1 MQQQCLQCP
10 RACGVDRS
18 AGEYGYCGVPWGFR
32 VARASLHRWEEPSV
46 SGTRGSGTIFFTGCN
61 LRCVFCQNREISRE
75 GMGRELDADGL
86 IDVMLRLRDAGAHNI
101 NFVTPTPYAYQLAEV
116 LERVKPLLGIPVVYN
131 CGGYESVETLKRL
144 EGLVDVY
151 LPDLKYFDGE
161 IASRYSG
168 APDYHGVA
176 VKALAEMLRQ
186 TGKPIL
192 DDDGLILRGMIV
204 RHLVLPTHRNDSIAL
219 LGDLAK
225 RFGTQNFLLSLMSQ
239 YTPQFAGDC
248 AYPELRRRV
257 TTFEYDVVL
266 REAERL
272 GFDGYFQS
280 RSSASAD
287 YTPDFRDGG
296 FLTQK

>member
-1 MQQQCLQCP
+1 MQQPCLQCP
-10 RACGVDRS
+10 RKCGVDRL

-32 VARASLHRWEEPSV
+32 VARASLHRWEEPSL
-46 SGTRGSGTIFFTGCN
+46 SGIRGSGTVFFTGCN

-101 NFVTPTPYAYQLAEV
+101 NLVTPTPYAYQLAEV

-176 VKALAEMLRQ
+176 VEVLAEMLRQ

-192 DDDGLILRGMIV
+192 DDGGLILRGTIV
-204 RHLVLPTHRNDSIAL
+204 RHLVLPTHRNDSVAL
-219 LGDLAK
+219 LCDLAN
-225 RFGTQNFLLSLMSQ
+225 RFGTQDFFLSLMSQ

-248 AYPELRRRV
+248 AYPALRRRV
-257 TTFEYDVVL
+257 TTFEYDFVL

-296 FLTQK
+296 YLTHE

>member
-1 MQQQCLQCP
+1 MQQPCLQCP
-10 RACGVDRS
+10 RKCGVDRL

-32 VARASLHRWEEPSV
+32 VARASLHRWEEPSL
-46 SGTRGSGTIFFTGCN
+46 SGIRGSGTVFFTGCN

-101 NFVTPTPYAYQLAEV
+101 NLVTPTPYAYQLAEV

-176 VKALAEMLRQ
+176 VEVLAEMLRQ
-186 TGKPIL
+186 TGNPIL
-192 DDDGLILRGMIV
+192 DDDGLILRGTIV
-204 RHLVLPTHRNDSIAL
+204 RHLVLPTHRNDSVAL
-219 LGDLAK
+219 LRDLAN
-225 RFGTQNFLLSLMSQ
+225 RFGTQDFFLSLMSQ

-248 AYPELRRRV
+248 AYPALRRRV
-257 TTFEYDVVL
+257 TTFEYDAVL

-296 FLTQK
+296 YLTHE

>member
-1 MQQQCLQCP
+1 MQQPCLQCP
-10 RACGVDRS
+10 RKCGVDRL

-32 VARASLHRWEEPSV
+32 VARASLHRWEEPSL
-46 SGTRGSGTIFFTGCN
+46 SGIRGSGTVFFTGCN

-101 NFVTPTPYAYQLAEV
+101 NLVTPTPYAYQLAEV
-116 LERVKPLLGIPVVYN
+116 LERVKPLLGIPVIYN

-176 VKALAEMLRQ
+176 VEALAEMLRQ

-192 DDDGLILRGMIV
+192 DDDGLILRGTIV
-204 RHLVLPTHRNDSIAL
+204 RHLVLPTHRNDSVAL
-219 LGDLAK
+219 LRDLAN
-225 RFGTQNFLLSLMSQ
+225 RFGTQDFFLSLMSQ
-239 YTPQFAGDC
+239 YTPQFAEDC
-248 AYPELRRRV
+248 AYPALRRRV
-257 TTFEYDVVL
+257 TTFEYDFVL

-296 FLTQK
+296 YLTHE